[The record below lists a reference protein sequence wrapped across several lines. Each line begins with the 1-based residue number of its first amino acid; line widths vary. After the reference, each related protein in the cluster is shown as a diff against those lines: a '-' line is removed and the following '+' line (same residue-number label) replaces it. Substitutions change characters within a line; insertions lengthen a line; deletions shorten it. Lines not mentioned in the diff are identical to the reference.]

1 MELLQNINASLRM
14 LCSFVFSANKKIMVA
29 IMRSTKTNAMEAI
42 MKKFMGIATAAVF
55 GLGIFTTSAK
65 AETIVTT
72 DVLNVRENPTTE
84 SQVVGKLLDG
94 YKVNVLHTENGWS
107 KVKLNSGKEA
117 FISADYTKDTYYV
130 TANVLNVRAGAN
142 TDSEILGK
150 LKKDDVIETTNQ
162 VQNDWI
168 QFEYNGQTAYVHVPY
183 LTGKAPVKV
192 QPVVKA
198 EKVTNVQDTA
208 KVREAVKAQ
217 EAAEAQAKTKAQEAA
232 KAREA
237 VKAQEAAEAQATAKA
252 GEVAKAQ
259 ETAKAQEA
267 AEAQAAAK
275 AQEVAKAREAAKA
288 QEVAKAR
295 EAAKA
300 QEAAE
305 AQAAAKAQE
314 AAKAREAAE
323 AQAAKAQEAA
333 EAREAAKAQEAAEA
347 REAAKAQEAAKA
359 REAAKAQKPATQQPV
374 AKETETSAP
383 SSSRELRVE
392 ATAYT
397 ADPLENGYKAGD
409 QVKSAMGHNLTA
421 NPNMKLIAVDPS
433 VIPLGSKVW
442 VEGYGVAIAGD
453 TGGAIKGNKID
464 VLMPDKGT
472 SSNWGRKTVTVKVL
486 N

>member
-1 MELLQNINASLRM
+1 MELLQNINAPLRK
-14 LCSFVFSANKKIMVA
+14 LCNFMFFANKKIMVA

-84 SQVVGKLLDG
+84 SKVVGKLLDG

-107 KVKLNSGKEA
+107 KVQLNSGKEA

-150 LKKDDVIETTNQ
+150 LKKDDVIETTHQ

-168 QFEYNGQTAYVHVPY
+168 QFEYNGKTAYVHVPY

-192 QPVVKA
+192 QPVAKV
-198 EKVTNVQDTA
+198 EKTTTVQDTA
-208 KVREAVKAQ
+208 KAQEVAKTQAKAQ
-217 EAAEAQAKTKAQEAA
+217 EATKAREAAEAQAEVKAQEAA

-237 VKAQEAAEAQATAKA
+237 AKAQAEAKAQADAEAQAETKAQEA
-252 GEVAKAQ
+252 
-259 ETAKAQEA
+259 
-267 AEAQAAAK
+267 
-275 AQEVAKAREAAKA
+275 
-288 QEVAKAR
+288 AKAR

-314 AAKAREAAE
+314 AAKAQAE
-323 AQAAKAQEAA
+323 AKAQADA
-333 EAREAAKAQEAAEA
+333 EAREAAKAQEAAVEA
-347 REAAKAQEAAKA
+347 RKAAKAQEAAD
-359 REAAKAQKPATQQPV
+359 REAANKVQKPATQQPV
-374 AKETETSAP
+374 AKETEKNTQ
-383 SSSRELRVE
+383 SSSREFQVV

-409 QVKSAMGHNLTA
+409 QVKSALGHNLTA

-472 SSNWGRKTVTVKVL
+472 SSSWGRKTVTVKVL

>member
-1 MELLQNINASLRM
+1 MELLQNINAPLRK
-14 LCSFVFSANKKIMVA
+14 LCNFMFFANKKIMVA

-84 SQVVGKLLDG
+84 SKVVGKLLDG

-107 KVKLNSGKEA
+107 KVQLNSGKEA

-150 LKKDDVIETTNQ
+150 LKKDDVIETTHQ

-168 QFEYNGQTAYVHVPY
+168 QFEYNGKTAYVHVPY

-192 QPVVKA
+192 QPVVKV
-198 EKVTNVQDTA
+198 EKTTTVQDTA
-208 KVREAVKAQ
+208 KASETVKVQEVIKTKEAPKTSEANQATENARKVAEQEQENAKLAQ
-217 EAAEAQAKTKAQEAA
+217 QKAAEQKAEQEQENAKLAQQK
-232 KAREA
+232 
-237 VKAQEAAEAQATAKA
+237 AAEQKAEQEQENARKLAQQK
-252 GEVAKAQ
+252 
-259 ETAKAQEA
+259 A
-267 AEAQAAAK
+267 AEQKAKQEQENAKLAQQK
-275 AQEVAKAREAAKA
+275 VAE
-288 QEVAKAR
+288 
-295 EAAKA
+295 
-300 QEAAE
+300 
-305 AQAAAKAQE
+305 
-314 AAKAREAAE
+314 
-323 AQAAKAQEAA
+323 
-333 EAREAAKAQEAAEA
+333 
-347 REAAKAQEAAKA
+347 
-359 REAAKAQKPATQQPV
+359 QKEKQPV
-374 AKETETSAP
+374 AKETEKNTQ
-383 SSSRELRVE
+383 SSSREFQVV

-409 QVKSAMGHNLTA
+409 QVKSALGHNLTA

-472 SSNWGRKTVTVKVL
+472 SSSWGRKTVTVKVL

>member
-1 MELLQNINASLRM
+1 M
-14 LCSFVFSANKKIMVA
+14 FFANKKIMVA

-84 SQVVGKLLDG
+84 SKVVGKLLDG

-150 LKKDDVIETTNQ
+150 LKQDDVIETTHQ
-162 VQNDWI
+162 VENDWI
-168 QFEYNGQTAYVHVPY
+168 QFEYNGKTAYVHVPY
-183 LTGKAPVKV
+183 LTGKAPIKV

-198 EKVTNVQDTA
+198 EKTTKVQNTA
-208 KVREAVKAQ
+208 KVREAAQAEAETQAKAQAQ
-217 EAAEAQAKTKAQEAA
+217 EAT
-232 KAREA
+232 
-237 VKAQEAAEAQATAKA
+237 
-252 GEVAKAQ
+252 
-259 ETAKAQEA
+259 
-267 AEAQAAAK
+267 
-275 AQEVAKAREAAKA
+275 
-288 QEVAKAR
+288 
-295 EAAKA
+295 
-300 QEAAE
+300 
-305 AQAAAKAQE
+305 
-314 AAKAREAAE
+314 KAREAAE
-323 AQAAKAQEAA
+323 AQA
-333 EAREAAKAQEAAEA
+333 
-347 REAAKAQEAAKA
+347 AAKAQEAAKA

-383 SSSRELRVE
+383 SSSRELRVV

-409 QVKSAMGHNLTA
+409 QVKSALGHNLTA

>member
-1 MELLQNINASLRM
+1 MELLQNINAPLRK
-14 LCSFVFSANKKIMVA
+14 LCNFMFFANKKIMVA

-84 SQVVGKLLDG
+84 SKVVGKLLDG

-107 KVKLNSGKEA
+107 KVQLNSGKEA

-150 LKKDDVIETTNQ
+150 LKKDDIIETTHQ

-168 QFEYNGQTAYVHVPY
+168 QFEYNGKTAYVHVPY

-192 QPVVKA
+192 QPVAKV
-198 EKVTNVQDTA
+198 EKTTTVQDTA
-208 KVREAVKAQ
+208 KVREAAKAQEVAETQAKAKAQEATKAREAAEAQAEVKAQ
-217 EAAEAQAKTKAQEAA
+217 EAAKAQADAEAQAEVKAQEAA

-237 VKAQEAAEAQATAKA
+237 
-252 GEVAKAQ
+252 AKAQ
-259 ETAKAQEA
+259 AD
-267 AEAQAAAK
+267 
-275 AQEVAKAREAAKA
+275 
-288 QEVAKAR
+288 
-295 EAAKA
+295 
-300 QEAAE
+300 AE

-314 AAKAREAAE
+314 AAKAREAA
-323 AQAAKAQEAA
+323 KAQE
-333 EAREAAKAQEAAEA
+333 AKAQEAAEA

-383 SSSRELRVE
+383 SSSRELRVV

-409 QVKSAMGHNLTA
+409 QVKSALGHNLTA

-472 SSNWGRKTVTVKVL
+472 SSSWGRKTVTVKVL

>member
-1 MELLQNINASLRM
+1 MELLQNINDPLRK
-14 LCSFVFSANKKIMVA
+14 LCNFMFFANKKIMVA

-84 SQVVGKLLDG
+84 SKVVGKLLDG

-150 LKKDDVIETTNQ
+150 LKQDDVIETTHQ
-162 VQNDWI
+162 VENGWI
-168 QFEYNGQTAYVHVPY
+168 QFEYNGKTAYVHVPY

-198 EKVTNVQDTA
+198 EKTTTVQDTA
-208 KVREAVKAQ
+208 KAVA
-217 EAAEAQAKTKAQEAA
+217 TT
-232 KAREA
+232 KARE
-237 VKAQEAAEAQATAKA
+237 VAETQAKA
-252 GEVAKAQ
+252 KA
-259 ETAKAQEA
+259 EEATKAREA

-275 AQEVAKAREAAKA
+275 AREAAKAQETAKAQAEAKAQAAAEAQAEATAQEAAKAREAAKA
-288 QEVAKAR
+288 QA
-295 EAAKA
+295 
-300 QEAAE
+300 AAE

-314 AAKAREAAE
+314 AAKAREAA
-323 AQAAKAQEAA
+323 KAQEAA
-333 EAREAAKAQEAAEA
+333 EAQEAAKAREAAE
-347 REAAKAQEAAKA
+347 AQEAAKA

-383 SSSRELRVE
+383 SSSRELRVV

-409 QVKSAMGHNLTA
+409 QVKSALGHNLTA

>member
-1 MELLQNINASLRM
+1 MELLQNINAPLRK
-14 LCSFVFSANKKIMVA
+14 LCNSMFFANKKIMVA

-84 SQVVGKLLDG
+84 SKVVGKLLDG

-150 LKKDDVIETTNQ
+150 LKQDDVIETTHQ
-162 VQNDWI
+162 VENGWI
-168 QFEYNGQTAYVHVPY
+168 QFEYNGKTAYVHVPY

-198 EKVTNVQDTA
+198 EKTTTVQDTA
-208 KVREAVKAQ
+208 KAVA
-217 EAAEAQAKTKAQEAA
+217 TT
-232 KAREA
+232 KARE
-237 VKAQEAAEAQATAKA
+237 VAETQAKA
-252 GEVAKAQ
+252 KAEEATKAREV
-259 ETAKAQEA
+259 
-267 AEAQAAAK
+267 AEAQAA
-275 AQEVAKAREAAKA
+275 AKAREAAKA
-288 QEVAKAR
+288 QAE
-295 EAAKA
+295 AKA

-305 AQAAAKAQE
+305 
-314 AAKAREAAE
+314 
-323 AQAAKAQEAA
+323 
-333 EAREAAKAQEAAEA
+333 
-347 REAAKAQEAAKA
+347 A

-383 SSSRELRVE
+383 SSSRELRVV

-409 QVKSAMGHNLTA
+409 QVKSALGHNLTA

>member
-1 MELLQNINASLRM
+1 MELLQNINAPLRK
-14 LCSFVFSANKKIMVA
+14 LCNFMFFANKKIMVA

-84 SQVVGKLLDG
+84 SKVVGKLLDG

-107 KVKLNSGKEA
+107 KVQLNSGKEA

-150 LKKDDVIETTNQ
+150 LKKDDVIETTHQ

-168 QFEYNGQTAYVHVPY
+168 QFEYNGKTAYVHVPY

-192 QPVVKA
+192 QPVVKV
-198 EKVTNVQDTA
+198 EKTTNVQDTA

-217 EAAEAQAKTKAQEAA
+217 EVAETQAK
-232 KAREA
+232 
-237 VKAQEAAEAQATAKA
+237 
-252 GEVAKAQ
+252 
-259 ETAKAQEA
+259 AKAQEA
-267 AEAQAAAK
+267 T
-275 AQEVAKAREAAKA
+275 
-288 QEVAKAR
+288 
-295 EAAKA
+295 
-300 QEAAE
+300 
-305 AQAAAKAQE
+305 
-314 AAKAREAAE
+314 KAREAAE
-323 AQAAKAQEAA
+323 AQAEV
-333 EAREAAKAQEAAEA
+333 
-347 REAAKAQEAAKA
+347 KAQEAAKA
-359 REAAKAQKPATQQPV
+359 REAAKAQEAADREAANKVQKPATQQPV
-374 AKETETSAP
+374 AKETEKNTQ
-383 SSSRELRVE
+383 SSSREFQVV

-409 QVKSAMGHNLTA
+409 QVKSALGHNLTA

-472 SSNWGRKTVTVKVL
+472 SSSWGRKTVTVKVL

>member
-1 MELLQNINASLRM
+1 MELLQNINAPLRK
-14 LCSFVFSANKKIMVA
+14 LCNFMFFANKKIMVA

-84 SQVVGKLLDG
+84 SKVVGKLLDG

-107 KVKLNSGKEA
+107 KVQLNSGKEA
-117 FISADYTKDTYYV
+117 FINADYTKDTYYV
-130 TANVLNVRAGAN
+130 TANVLNVRASAN

-150 LKKDDVIETTNQ
+150 LKKDDVIETAHQ

-168 QFEYNGQTAYVHVPY
+168 QFEYNGKTAYVHVPY

-192 QPVVKA
+192 QPVAKV
-198 EKVTNVQDTA
+198 EKTTTVQDTA
-208 KVREAVKAQ
+208 KVREA
-217 EAAEAQAKTKAQEAA
+217 
-232 KAREA
+232 
-237 VKAQEAAEAQATAKA
+237 
-252 GEVAKAQ
+252 
-259 ETAKAQEA
+259 
-267 AEAQAAAK
+267 AK
-275 AQEVAKAREAAKA
+275 AQEVAETQAK
-288 QEVAKAR
+288 
-295 EAAKA
+295 AKA
-300 QEAAE
+300 QEAT
-305 AQAAAKAQE
+305 
-314 AAKAREAAE
+314 KAREAAE
-323 AQAAKAQEAA
+323 AQAEV
-333 EAREAAKAQEAAEA
+333 
-347 REAAKAQEAAKA
+347 KAQEAAKA

-383 SSSRELRVE
+383 SSSRELRVV

-409 QVKSAMGHNLTA
+409 QVKSALGHNLTA

-472 SSNWGRKTVTVKVL
+472 SSSWGRKTVTVKVL

>member
-150 LKKDDVIETTNQ
+150 LKQDDVIETTHE

-168 QFEYNGQTAYVHVPY
+168 QFEYNGKTAYVHVPY

-192 QPVVKA
+192 QPAVKV
-198 EKVTNVQDTA
+198 EKAIKVQDTA
-208 KVREAVKAQ
+208 KVREAVKAGELAETQ
-217 EAAEAQAKTKAQEAA
+217 AKAKAHEATKAREAAEAQAEVKAQEAA

-237 VKAQEAAEAQATAKA
+237 AKAQAEVKAQADAEAQA
-252 GEVAKAQ
+252 E
-259 ETAKAQEA
+259 AKAQEA
-267 AEAQAAAK
+267 
-275 AQEVAKAREAAKA
+275 
-288 QEVAKAR
+288 AKAR

-314 AAKAREAAE
+314 AAKAHE
-323 AQAAKAQEAA
+323 AAKAQADA
-333 EAREAAKAQEAAEA
+333 EAREAAKAQEAAAEA
-347 REAAKAQEAAKA
+347 RKAAKAQEAAD
-359 REAAKAQKPATQQPV
+359 REAANKAQKPATQQPV
-374 AKETETSAP
+374 AKETEKNTQ
-383 SSSRELRVE
+383 SSSREFQVV

-472 SSNWGRKTVTVKVL
+472 SSNWGRQTVTVKIL

>member
-1 MELLQNINASLRM
+1 MELLQNINAPLRK
-14 LCSFVFSANKKIMVA
+14 LCNYMFFANKKIMVA

-84 SQVVGKLLDG
+84 SKVVGKLLDG

-107 KVKLNSGKEA
+107 KVQLNSGKEA

-150 LKKDDVIETTNQ
+150 LKKDDVIETTHQ

-168 QFEYNGQTAYVHVPY
+168 QFEYNGKTAYVHVPY

-192 QPVVKA
+192 QPVVKV
-198 EKVTNVQDTA
+198 EKTTNVQDTA

-217 EAAEAQAKTKAQEAA
+217 EVAETQAKAKAQEATKAREAAEAQAEVKAQEAAKAREAAKAQAEAKAQADAEAQAETKAQEAA

-237 VKAQEAAEAQATAKA
+237 
-252 GEVAKAQ
+252 AKAQ
-259 ETAKAQEA
+259 A
-267 AEAQAAAK
+267 
-275 AQEVAKAREAAKA
+275 
-288 QEVAKAR
+288 
-295 EAAKA
+295 
-300 QEAAE
+300 AAE

-314 AAKAREAAE
+314 AAKAQAE
-323 AQAAKAQEAA
+323 AKAQADA
-333 EAREAAKAQEAAEA
+333 EAREAAKAQEAAAEA
-347 REAAKAQEAAKA
+347 RKAAKAQEAAD
-359 REAAKAQKPATQQPV
+359 REAANKVQKPATQQPV
-374 AKETETSAP
+374 AKETEKNTQ
-383 SSSRELRVE
+383 SSSHEFQVV

-409 QVKSAMGHNLTA
+409 QVKSALGHNLTA

-472 SSNWGRKTVTVKVL
+472 SSSWGRKTVTVKVL

>member
-1 MELLQNINASLRM
+1 MELLQNINAPLRK
-14 LCSFVFSANKKIMVA
+14 LCNFMFFANKKIMVA

-84 SQVVGKLLDG
+84 SKVVGKLLDG

-107 KVKLNSGKEA
+107 KVQLNSGKEA

-150 LKKDDVIETTNQ
+150 LKKDDVIETTHQ

-168 QFEYNGQTAYVHVPY
+168 QFEYNGKTAYVHVPY

-192 QPVVKA
+192 QPVVKV
-198 EKVTNVQDTA
+198 EKTTTVQDTA
-208 KVREAVKAQ
+208 KASETVKVQEVIKTKEAPKTSEANQATENARKVAEQKAEQ
-217 EAAEAQAKTKAQEAA
+217 EQENARKLAQQKAAEQKAKQEQENAKLAQQK
-232 KAREA
+232 
-237 VKAQEAAEAQATAKA
+237 VAE
-252 GEVAKAQ
+252 
-259 ETAKAQEA
+259 
-267 AEAQAAAK
+267 
-275 AQEVAKAREAAKA
+275 
-288 QEVAKAR
+288 
-295 EAAKA
+295 
-300 QEAAE
+300 
-305 AQAAAKAQE
+305 
-314 AAKAREAAE
+314 
-323 AQAAKAQEAA
+323 
-333 EAREAAKAQEAAEA
+333 
-347 REAAKAQEAAKA
+347 
-359 REAAKAQKPATQQPV
+359 QKEKQPV
-374 AKETETSAP
+374 AKETEKNTQ
-383 SSSRELRVE
+383 SSSREFQVV

-409 QVKSAMGHNLTA
+409 QVKSALGHNLTA

-472 SSNWGRKTVTVKVL
+472 SSSWGRKTVTVKVL

>member
-1 MELLQNINASLRM
+1 MELLQNINAPLRK
-14 LCSFVFSANKKIMVA
+14 LCNFMFFANKKIMVA

-84 SQVVGKLLDG
+84 SKVVGKLLDG

-107 KVKLNSGKEA
+107 KVQLNSGKEA

-150 LKKDDVIETTNQ
+150 LKKDDVIETTHQ

-168 QFEYNGQTAYVHVPY
+168 QFEYNGKTAYVHVPY

-192 QPVVKA
+192 QPVVKV
-198 EKVTNVQDTA
+198 EKTTTVQDTA
-208 KVREAVKAQ
+208 KASETVKVQEVIKTKEAPKTSEANQATENARKVAEQKAEQ
-217 EAAEAQAKTKAQEAA
+217 EQENAKLAQQKAAEQKAEQEQENAKLAQQK
-232 KAREA
+232 
-237 VKAQEAAEAQATAKA
+237 AAEQKAEQEQENARKLAQQK
-252 GEVAKAQ
+252 
-259 ETAKAQEA
+259 A
-267 AEAQAAAK
+267 AEQKAEQEQENARKLAQQK
-275 AQEVAKAREAAKA
+275 
-288 QEVAKAR
+288 
-295 EAAKA
+295 
-300 QEAAE
+300 AAE
-305 AQAAAKAQE
+305 QKAKQEQENAKLAQQKV
-314 AAKAREAAE
+314 AE
-323 AQAAKAQEAA
+323 
-333 EAREAAKAQEAAEA
+333 
-347 REAAKAQEAAKA
+347 
-359 REAAKAQKPATQQPV
+359 QKEKQPV
-374 AKETETSAP
+374 AKETEKNTQ
-383 SSSRELRVE
+383 SSSREFQVV

-409 QVKSAMGHNLTA
+409 QVKSALGHNLTA

-472 SSNWGRKTVTVKVL
+472 SSSWGRKTVTVKVL

>member
-1 MELLQNINASLRM
+1 MELLQNINDPLRN
-14 LCSFVFSANKKIMVA
+14 LCNFMFSANKKIMVA

-150 LKKDDVIETTNQ
+150 LKQDDVIETTHQ

-168 QFEYNGQTAYVHVPY
+168 QFEYNGKTAYVHVPY
-183 LTGKAPVKV
+183 LTGKAPIKV

-198 EKVTNVQDTA
+198 EKTTKVQDTA
-208 KVREAVKAQ
+208 KAVEATKAREVAETQAKAKAEEATKAR
-217 EAAEAQAKTKAQEAA
+217 EAAEAQAEA
-232 KAREA
+232 KAEEA
-237 VKAQEAAEAQATAKA
+237 
-252 GEVAKAQ
+252 
-259 ETAKAQEA
+259 
-267 AEAQAAAK
+267 
-275 AQEVAKAREAAKA
+275 AKAREAAKA
-288 QEVAKAR
+288 GAEAKAQAAAEAQAEAKAEEAAKAR

-305 AQAAAKAQE
+305 AQAEAKAEE
-314 AAKAREAAE
+314 AAKARE
-323 AQAAKAQEAA
+323 AAKAQEAA

-383 SSSRELRVE
+383 SSSRELRVV

-409 QVKSAMGHNLTA
+409 QVKSALGHNLTA

>member
-1 MELLQNINASLRM
+1 MELLQNINDPLRK
-14 LCSFVFSANKKIMVA
+14 LCNFMFFANKKIMVA

-65 AETIVTT
+65 AETFVTT

-84 SQVVGKLLDG
+84 SKVVGKLLDG

-150 LKKDDVIETTNQ
+150 LKQDDVIETTHQ
-162 VQNDWI
+162 VENGWI
-168 QFEYNGQTAYVHVPY
+168 QFEYNGKTAYVHVPY

-198 EKVTNVQDTA
+198 EKTTTVQDTA
-208 KVREAVKAQ
+208 KAVATTKAREVAETQAKAKAEEATKAREAAEAQAAAKAREAAKAQETAKAQAEAKAQ
-217 EAAEAQAKTKAQEAA
+217 EAAEAQAEAKAQEAA

-237 VKAQEAAEAQATAKA
+237 AQA
-252 GEVAKAQ
+252 
-259 ETAKAQEA
+259 
-267 AEAQAAAK
+267 QA
-275 AQEVAKAREAAKA
+275 V
-288 QEVAKAR
+288 
-295 EAAKA
+295 
-300 QEAAE
+300 AE

-314 AAKAREAAE
+314 AAKAREAA
-323 AQAAKAQEAA
+323 KAQEAA
-333 EAREAAKAQEAAEA
+333 EAREAAQAVAEA
-347 REAAKAQEAAKA
+347 QAEAKAQEAAKA

-383 SSSRELRVE
+383 SSSRELRVV

-409 QVKSAMGHNLTA
+409 QVKSALGHNLTA

>member
-1 MELLQNINASLRM
+1 MELLQNINDPLRN
-14 LCSFVFSANKKIMVA
+14 LCNFMFSANKKIMVA

-84 SQVVGKLLDG
+84 SKVVGKLLDG

-150 LKKDDVIETTNQ
+150 LKQDDVIETTHQ

-168 QFEYNGQTAYVHVPY
+168 QFEYNGKTAYVHVPY

-198 EKVTNVQDTA
+198 EKTTKVQDTA
-208 KVREAVKAQ
+208 KAVEATKAREVAETQAKAKAEEATKAR
-217 EAAEAQAKTKAQEAA
+217 EAAEAQAE
-232 KAREA
+232 
-237 VKAQEAAEAQATAKA
+237 
-252 GEVAKAQ
+252 
-259 ETAKAQEA
+259 
-267 AEAQAAAK
+267 
-275 AQEVAKAREAAKA
+275 
-288 QEVAKAR
+288 
-295 EAAKA
+295 
-300 QEAAE
+300 
-305 AQAAAKAQE
+305 AKAQE
-314 AAKAREAAE
+314 AAKAREAAKAGAEAKAQAAAE
-323 AQAAKAQEAA
+323 AQAEAKVQEAA
-333 EAREAAKAQEAAEA
+333 KA

-383 SSSRELRVE
+383 SSSRELRVV

-409 QVKSAMGHNLTA
+409 QVKSALGHNLTA

>member
-1 MELLQNINASLRM
+1 MELLQNINAPLRK
-14 LCSFVFSANKKIMVA
+14 LCNFMFFANKKIMVA

-84 SQVVGKLLDG
+84 SKVVGKLLDG

-107 KVKLNSGKEA
+107 KVQLNSGKEA

-150 LKKDDVIETTNQ
+150 LKKDDVIETTHQ

-168 QFEYNGQTAYVHVPY
+168 QFEYNGKTAYVHVPY

-192 QPVVKA
+192 QPVVKV
-198 EKVTNVQDTA
+198 EKTTTVQDTA
-208 KVREAVKAQ
+208 KASETVKVQ
-217 EAAEAQAKTKAQEAA
+217 EVIKTKEAP
-232 KAREA
+232 KTSEA
-237 VKAQEAAEAQATAKA
+237 NQATENARKVAEQKAKQEQENA
-252 GEVAKAQ
+252 KLAQQKVA
-259 ETAKAQEA
+259 E
-267 AEAQAAAK
+267 
-275 AQEVAKAREAAKA
+275 
-288 QEVAKAR
+288 
-295 EAAKA
+295 
-300 QEAAE
+300 
-305 AQAAAKAQE
+305 
-314 AAKAREAAE
+314 
-323 AQAAKAQEAA
+323 
-333 EAREAAKAQEAAEA
+333 
-347 REAAKAQEAAKA
+347 
-359 REAAKAQKPATQQPV
+359 QKEKQPV
-374 AKETETSAP
+374 AKETEKNTQ
-383 SSSRELRVE
+383 SSSREFQVV

-409 QVKSAMGHNLTA
+409 QVKSALGHNLTA

-472 SSNWGRKTVTVKVL
+472 SSSWGRKTVTVKVL

>member
-1 MELLQNINASLRM
+1 
-14 LCSFVFSANKKIMVA
+14 
-29 IMRSTKTNAMEAI
+29 

-84 SQVVGKLLDG
+84 SKVVGKLLDG

-117 FISADYTKDTYYV
+117 FISADYTKDSYYV

-142 TDSEILGK
+142 TDSAILGK
-150 LKKDDVIETTNQ
+150 LKKDDVIETTHQ

-198 EKVTNVQDTA
+198 EKVTKVQDTT
-208 KVREAVKAQ
+208 KVREAVKA
-217 EAAEAQAKTKAQEAA
+217 
-232 KAREA
+232 
-237 VKAQEAAEAQATAKA
+237 
-252 GEVAKAQ
+252 GEVA
-259 ETAKAQEA
+259 ETQAKAKAQEA
-267 AEAQAAAK
+267 T
-275 AQEVAKAREAAKA
+275 
-288 QEVAKAR
+288 
-295 EAAKA
+295 
-300 QEAAE
+300 
-305 AQAAAKAQE
+305 
-314 AAKAREAAE
+314 KAREAAE
-323 AQAAKAQEAA
+323 AQAEAKAQEASKAREAAKAQEAA
-333 EAREAAKAQEAAEA
+333 EAREAAKAQAEAKAQEATKAREVAKAQEAAEA
-347 REAAKAQEAAKA
+347 QAEAKAQEAAKA

-383 SSSRELRVE
+383 SSSRELRVQ

-472 SSNWGRKTVTVKVL
+472 SSNWGRKTVTVKIL

>member
-1 MELLQNINASLRM
+1 MELLQNINAPLRK
-14 LCSFVFSANKKIMVA
+14 LCNFMFFANKKIMVA

-84 SQVVGKLLDG
+84 SKVVGKLLDG

-107 KVKLNSGKEA
+107 KVQLNSGKEA

-150 LKKDDVIETTNQ
+150 LKKDDVIETTHQ

-168 QFEYNGQTAYVHVPY
+168 QFEYNGKTAYVHVPY

-192 QPVVKA
+192 QPVVKV
-198 EKVTNVQDTA
+198 EKTTTVQDTA
-208 KVREAVKAQ
+208 KASETVKVQEVIKTKEAPKTSEANQATENARKVAEQKAEQ
-217 EAAEAQAKTKAQEAA
+217 EQENAKLAQQKAAEQKAEQEQENAKLAQQK
-232 KAREA
+232 
-237 VKAQEAAEAQATAKA
+237 AAEQKAEQEQENAKLAQQK
-252 GEVAKAQ
+252 
-259 ETAKAQEA
+259 A
-267 AEAQAAAK
+267 AEQKAEQEQENARKLAQQK
-275 AQEVAKAREAAKA
+275 
-288 QEVAKAR
+288 
-295 EAAKA
+295 
-300 QEAAE
+300 AAE
-305 AQAAAKAQE
+305 QKAKQEQENAKLAQQKV
-314 AAKAREAAE
+314 AE
-323 AQAAKAQEAA
+323 
-333 EAREAAKAQEAAEA
+333 
-347 REAAKAQEAAKA
+347 
-359 REAAKAQKPATQQPV
+359 QKEKQPV
-374 AKETETSAP
+374 AKETEKNTQ
-383 SSSRELRVE
+383 SSSREFQVV

-409 QVKSAMGHNLTA
+409 QVKSALGHNLTA

-472 SSNWGRKTVTVKVL
+472 SSSWGRKTVTVKVL

>member
-1 MELLQNINASLRM
+1 M
-14 LCSFVFSANKKIMVA
+14 FFANKKIMVA

-84 SQVVGKLLDG
+84 SKVVGKLLDG

-107 KVKLNSGKEA
+107 KVQLNSGKEA

-130 TANVLNVRAGAN
+130 TANVLNVRASAN

-150 LKKDDVIETTNQ
+150 LKKDDVIETTHQ

-168 QFEYNGQTAYVHVPY
+168 QFEYNGKTAYVHVPY
-183 LTGKAPVKV
+183 LTGKAPVKI

-198 EKVTNVQDTA
+198 EKTTTVQDTA
-208 KVREAVKAQ
+208 KASETVKVQ
-217 EAAEAQAKTKAQEAA
+217 EVIKTKEAP
-232 KAREA
+232 KTSEA
-237 VKAQEAAEAQATAKA
+237 NQATENARKVAEQEQENAKLA
-252 GEVAKAQ
+252 QQKVA
-259 ETAKAQEA
+259 E
-267 AEAQAAAK
+267 
-275 AQEVAKAREAAKA
+275 
-288 QEVAKAR
+288 
-295 EAAKA
+295 
-300 QEAAE
+300 
-305 AQAAAKAQE
+305 
-314 AAKAREAAE
+314 
-323 AQAAKAQEAA
+323 
-333 EAREAAKAQEAAEA
+333 
-347 REAAKAQEAAKA
+347 
-359 REAAKAQKPATQQPV
+359 QKEKQPV
-374 AKETETSAP
+374 AKETEKNTQ
-383 SSSRELRVE
+383 SSSREFQVV

-409 QVKSAMGHNLTA
+409 QVKSALGHNLTA

-472 SSNWGRKTVTVKVL
+472 SSSWGRKTVTVKVL

>member
-1 MELLQNINASLRM
+1 MELLQNINDPLRM

-150 LKKDDVIETTNQ
+150 LKQDDVIETTHQ

-168 QFEYNGQTAYVHVPY
+168 QFEYNGKTAYVHVPY

-192 QPVVKA
+192 QPAVKV
-198 EKVTNVQDTA
+198 EKTIKVQDTA
-208 KVREAVKAQ
+208 K
-217 EAAEAQAKTKAQEAA
+217 AAEAT
-232 KAREA
+232 KARE
-237 VKAQEAAEAQATAKA
+237 VAETQAKA
-252 GEVAKAQ
+252 KVVEATKAR
-259 ETAKAQEA
+259 EA

-275 AQEVAKAREAAKA
+275 AQEAAKAREAAKA
-288 QEVAKAR
+288 QAEAKAQAAAEAQAEAKAEEAAKAR

-314 AAKAREAAE
+314 AAKAREAA
-323 AQAAKAQEAA
+323 KAQEAA
-333 EAREAAKAQEAAEA
+333 EAQAEAKAE
-347 REAAKAQEAAKA
+347 EAAKA

-383 SSSRELRVE
+383 SSSRELRVV

-409 QVKSAMGHNLTA
+409 QVKSALGHNLTA

>member
-1 MELLQNINASLRM
+1 MELLQNINAPLRK
-14 LCSFVFSANKKIMVA
+14 LCNFMFFANKKIMVA

-84 SQVVGKLLDG
+84 SKVVGKLLDG

-107 KVKLNSGKEA
+107 KVQLNSGKEA

-150 LKKDDVIETTNQ
+150 LKKDDIIETTHQ

-168 QFEYNGQTAYVHVPY
+168 QFEYNGKTAYVHVPY

-192 QPVVKA
+192 QPVAKV
-198 EKVTNVQDTA
+198 EKTTTVQDTA
-208 KVREAVKAQ
+208 KVREAAKAQEVAETQAKAKAQEATKAREAAEAQAEVKAQ
-217 EAAEAQAKTKAQEAA
+217 EAAKAQADAEAQAEVKAQEAA

-237 VKAQEAAEAQATAKA
+237 
-252 GEVAKAQ
+252 AKAQ
-259 ETAKAQEA
+259 AD
-267 AEAQAAAK
+267 
-275 AQEVAKAREAAKA
+275 
-288 QEVAKAR
+288 
-295 EAAKA
+295 
-300 QEAAE
+300 AE

-314 AAKAREAAE
+314 AAKAREAA
-323 AQAAKAQEAA
+323 KAQE
-333 EAREAAKAQEAAEA
+333 AKAQEAAEA
-347 REAAKAQEAAKA
+347 REAAKAQEAAKS

-383 SSSRELRVE
+383 SSSRELRVV

-409 QVKSAMGHNLTA
+409 QVKSALGHNLTA

-472 SSNWGRKTVTVKVL
+472 SSSWGRKTVTVKVL

>member
-1 MELLQNINASLRM
+1 MELLQNINDPLRM

-142 TDSEILGK
+142 TDSEIIGK
-150 LKKDDVIETTNQ
+150 LKQDDVIETTHQ

-168 QFEYNGQTAYVHVPY
+168 QFEYNGKTAYVHVPY

-192 QPVVKA
+192 QPAVKV
-198 EKVTNVQDTA
+198 EKTTKVQDTA
-208 KVREAVKAQ
+208 KAVEATKAREVAETQAKAKAQ
-217 EAAEAQAKTKAQEAA
+217 EATKAREAAEAKAQEATKAREAAKAQAEAKAQAAAEAQAE
-232 KAREA
+232 
-237 VKAQEAAEAQATAKA
+237 AKA
-252 GEVAKAQ
+252 GEA
-259 ETAKAQEA
+259 
-267 AEAQAAAK
+267 
-275 AQEVAKAREAAKA
+275 AKAREAAKA
-288 QEVAKAR
+288 
-295 EAAKA
+295 EA
-300 QEAAE
+300 AAE

-314 AAKAREAAE
+314 AAKARE
-323 AQAAKAQEAA
+323 AAKAQEAA

-359 REAAKAQKPATQQPV
+359 RETAKAQKPATQQPV

-383 SSSRELRVE
+383 SSSRELRVV

-409 QVKSAMGHNLTA
+409 QVKSALGHNLTA

>member
-1 MELLQNINASLRM
+1 MELLQNINAPLRK
-14 LCSFVFSANKKIMVA
+14 LCNFMFFANKKIMVA

-84 SQVVGKLLDG
+84 SKVVGKLLDG

-150 LKKDDVIETTNQ
+150 LKQDDVIETTHQ
-162 VQNDWI
+162 VENDWI
-168 QFEYNGQTAYVHVPY
+168 QFEYNGKTAYVHVPY

-192 QPVVKA
+192 QPAVKV
-198 EKVTNVQDTA
+198 EKTTKVQDTA
-208 KVREAVKAQ
+208 KTVAATKAREVAETQAKAQ
-217 EAAEAQAKTKAQEAA
+217 EATKA
-232 KAREA
+232 R
-237 VKAQEAAEAQATAKA
+237 
-252 GEVAKAQ
+252 
-259 ETAKAQEA
+259 EA

-275 AQEVAKAREAAKA
+275 AEEAAKAREAAKA
-288 QEVAKAR
+288 QAEAKAQAAAEAQAEAKAQEAAKAR

-305 AQAAAKAQE
+305 AQE
-314 AAKAREAAE
+314 AAK
-323 AQAAKAQEAA
+323 
-333 EAREAAKAQEAAEA
+333 AREAAKAQEAAEA

-359 REAAKAQKPATQQPV
+359 REAAKAQRPATQQPV
-374 AKETETSAP
+374 VKETETSAP
-383 SSSRELRVE
+383 SSSRELRVV

>member
-1 MELLQNINASLRM
+1 
-14 LCSFVFSANKKIMVA
+14 
-29 IMRSTKTNAMEAI
+29 

-84 SQVVGKLLDG
+84 SKVVGKLLDG

-150 LKKDDVIETTNQ
+150 LKQDDVIETTHQ
-162 VQNDWI
+162 VENDWI
-168 QFEYNGQTAYVHVPY
+168 QFEYNGKTAYVHVPY

-192 QPVVKA
+192 QPAVKV
-198 EKVTNVQDTA
+198 EKTTKVQDTA
-208 KVREAVKAQ
+208 KTVAATKAREVAETQAKAQ
-217 EAAEAQAKTKAQEAA
+217 EATKA
-232 KAREA
+232 R
-237 VKAQEAAEAQATAKA
+237 
-252 GEVAKAQ
+252 
-259 ETAKAQEA
+259 EA

-275 AQEVAKAREAAKA
+275 AEEAAKAREAAKA
-288 QEVAKAR
+288 GAEAKAQAAAEAQAEAKAGEAAKAR

-314 AAKAREAAE
+314 AAKAREAA
-323 AQAAKAQEAA
+323 KAQEAA
-333 EAREAAKAQEAAEA
+333 E
-347 REAAKAQEAAKA
+347 AQEAAKA

-374 AKETETSAP
+374 VKETETSAP
-383 SSSRELRVE
+383 SSSRELRVV

>member
-1 MELLQNINASLRM
+1 MELLQNINDPLRK
-14 LCSFVFSANKKIMVA
+14 LCNFMFFANKKIMVA

-84 SQVVGKLLDG
+84 SKVVGKLLDG

-150 LKKDDVIETTNQ
+150 LKQDDVIETTHQ
-162 VQNDWI
+162 VENDWI
-168 QFEYNGQTAYVHVPY
+168 QFEYNGKTAYVHVPY
-183 LTGKAPVKV
+183 LTGKAPIKV

-198 EKVTNVQDTA
+198 EKTTKVQDTA
-208 KVREAVKAQ
+208 KVREAAKAQAEAETQAKAKAQ
-217 EAAEAQAKTKAQEAA
+217 EATKA
-232 KAREA
+232 R
-237 VKAQEAAEAQATAKA
+237 
-252 GEVAKAQ
+252 
-259 ETAKAQEA
+259 EA

-275 AQEVAKAREAAKA
+275 AQEA
-288 QEVAKAR
+288 AKAR

-314 AAKAREAAE
+314 AAKAREAA
-323 AQAAKAQEAA
+323 KAQEAA
-333 EAREAAKAQEAAEA
+333 EAREAAKAQEAAE
-347 REAAKAQEAAKA
+347 AQEAAKA

-383 SSSRELRVE
+383 SSSRELRVV

-409 QVKSAMGHNLTA
+409 QVKSALGHNLTA

>member
-1 MELLQNINASLRM
+1 MELLQNINAPLRK
-14 LCSFVFSANKKIMVA
+14 LCNYMFFANKKIMVA

-84 SQVVGKLLDG
+84 SKVVGKLLDG

-107 KVKLNSGKEA
+107 KVQLNSGKEA

-150 LKKDDVIETTNQ
+150 LKKDDVIETTHQ

-168 QFEYNGQTAYVHVPY
+168 QFEYNGKTAYVHVPY

-192 QPVVKA
+192 QPVVKV
-198 EKVTNVQDTA
+198 EKTTNVQDTA

-217 EAAEAQAKTKAQEAA
+217 EVAETQAKAKAQEATKAREAAEAQAEVKTQEAAKAREAAKAQAEAKAQADAEAQAETKAQEAA

-237 VKAQEAAEAQATAKA
+237 
-252 GEVAKAQ
+252 AKAQ
-259 ETAKAQEA
+259 A
-267 AEAQAAAK
+267 
-275 AQEVAKAREAAKA
+275 
-288 QEVAKAR
+288 
-295 EAAKA
+295 
-300 QEAAE
+300 AAE

-314 AAKAREAAE
+314 AAKAQAE
-323 AQAAKAQEAA
+323 AKAQADA
-333 EAREAAKAQEAAEA
+333 EAREAAKAQEAAAEA
-347 REAAKAQEAAKA
+347 RKAAKAQEAAD
-359 REAAKAQKPATQQPV
+359 REAANKVQKPATQQPV
-374 AKETETSAP
+374 AKETEKNTQ
-383 SSSRELRVE
+383 SSSREFQVV

-409 QVKSAMGHNLTA
+409 QVKSALGHNLTA

-472 SSNWGRKTVTVKVL
+472 SSSWGRKTVTVKVL

>member
-1 MELLQNINASLRM
+1 
-14 LCSFVFSANKKIMVA
+14 
-29 IMRSTKTNAMEAI
+29 MRSTKTNAMEAI

-84 SQVVGKLLDG
+84 SKVVGKLLDG

-107 KVKLNSGKEA
+107 KVQLNSGKEA
-117 FISADYTKDTYYV
+117 FISSDYTKDTYYV

-150 LKKDDVIETTNQ
+150 LKKDDVIETTHQ

-168 QFEYNGQTAYVHVPY
+168 QFEYNGKTAYVHVPY

-192 QPVVKA
+192 QPVVKV
-198 EKVTNVQDTA
+198 EKTTNVQDTA

-217 EAAEAQAKTKAQEAA
+217 EVAETQAKAKAQEATKAREAAEAQAEVKAQEAA

-237 VKAQEAAEAQATAKA
+237 AKAQAEAKAQADAEAQAETKAQEA
-252 GEVAKAQ
+252 
-259 ETAKAQEA
+259 
-267 AEAQAAAK
+267 
-275 AQEVAKAREAAKA
+275 
-288 QEVAKAR
+288 AKAR

-305 AQAAAKAQE
+305 AQAAAKAQ
-314 AAKAREAAE
+314 ADAE
-323 AQAAKAQEAA
+323 ARKAAKAQEAA
-333 EAREAAKAQEAAEA
+333 DREAANKV
-347 REAAKAQEAAKA
+347 
-359 REAAKAQKPATQQPV
+359 QKPATQQPV
-374 AKETETSAP
+374 AKETEKNTQ
-383 SSSRELRVE
+383 SSSREFQVV

-409 QVKSAMGHNLTA
+409 QVKSALGHNLTA

-472 SSNWGRKTVTVKVL
+472 SSSWGRKTVTVKVL

>member
-1 MELLQNINASLRM
+1 
-14 LCSFVFSANKKIMVA
+14 
-29 IMRSTKTNAMEAI
+29 

-84 SQVVGKLLDG
+84 SKVVGKLLDG

-107 KVKLNSGKEA
+107 KVQLNSGKEA

-150 LKKDDVIETTNQ
+150 LKKDDVIETTHQ

-168 QFEYNGQTAYVHVPY
+168 QFEYNGKTAYVHVPY

-192 QPVVKA
+192 QPVAKV
-198 EKVTNVQDTA
+198 EKTTTVQDTA
-208 KVREAVKAQ
+208 KAQEVAKTQAKAQ
-217 EAAEAQAKTKAQEAA
+217 EATKAREAAEAQAEVKAQEAA

-237 VKAQEAAEAQATAKA
+237 AKAQAEAKAQADAEAQAETKAQEA
-252 GEVAKAQ
+252 
-259 ETAKAQEA
+259 
-267 AEAQAAAK
+267 
-275 AQEVAKAREAAKA
+275 
-288 QEVAKAR
+288 AKAR

-314 AAKAREAAE
+314 AAKAQAE
-323 AQAAKAQEAA
+323 AKAQADA
-333 EAREAAKAQEAAEA
+333 EAREAAKAQEAAVEA
-347 REAAKAQEAAKA
+347 RKAAKAQEAAD
-359 REAAKAQKPATQQPV
+359 REAANKVQKPATQQPV
-374 AKETETSAP
+374 AKETEKNTQ
-383 SSSRELRVE
+383 SSSREFQVV

-409 QVKSAMGHNLTA
+409 QVKSALGHNLTA

-472 SSNWGRKTVTVKVL
+472 SSSWGRKTVTVKVL

>member
-1 MELLQNINASLRM
+1 MELLQNINAPLRK
-14 LCSFVFSANKKIMVA
+14 LCNSMFFANKKIMVA

-84 SQVVGKLLDG
+84 SKVVGKLLDG

-150 LKKDDVIETTNQ
+150 LKQDDVIETTHQ
-162 VQNDWI
+162 VENDWI
-168 QFEYNGQTAYVHVPY
+168 QFEYNGKTAYVHVPY

-192 QPVVKA
+192 QPAVKV
-198 EKVTNVQDTA
+198 EKTTKVQDTA
-208 KVREAVKAQ
+208 KTVAATKTREVAETQAKAQ
-217 EAAEAQAKTKAQEAA
+217 EATKA
-232 KAREA
+232 R
-237 VKAQEAAEAQATAKA
+237 
-252 GEVAKAQ
+252 
-259 ETAKAQEA
+259 EA

-275 AQEVAKAREAAKA
+275 AEEAAKAREAAKA
-288 QEVAKAR
+288 QAEAKAQAAAEAQAEAKAQEAAKAR

-314 AAKAREAAE
+314 AAKAREAA
-323 AQAAKAQEAA
+323 KT
-333 EAREAAKAQEAAEA
+333 QEAAEA

-374 AKETETSAP
+374 VKETETSAP
-383 SSSRELRVE
+383 SSSRELRVV

>member
-1 MELLQNINASLRM
+1 MELLQNINDPLRM

-84 SQVVGKLLDG
+84 SKVVGKLLDG

-150 LKKDDVIETTNQ
+150 LKQDDVIETTHQ

-168 QFEYNGQTAYVHVPY
+168 QFEYNGKTAYVHVPY

-192 QPVVKA
+192 QPAVKV
-198 EKVTNVQDTA
+198 EKTTKVQDTA
-208 KVREAVKAQ
+208 KAVEATKAREVAETQAKAKAQ
-217 EAAEAQAKTKAQEAA
+217 EATKAREAAEAQAEAKAQEAA

-237 VKAQEAAEAQATAKA
+237 AKAQAEAKSQAAAEAQA
-252 GEVAKAQ
+252 E
-259 ETAKAQEA
+259 AKAQEA
-267 AEAQAAAK
+267 
-275 AQEVAKAREAAKA
+275 
-288 QEVAKAR
+288 AKAR

-314 AAKAREAAE
+314 AAK
-323 AQAAKAQEAA
+323 
-333 EAREAAKAQEAAEA
+333 AREAAKAQEAAEA

-374 AKETETSAP
+374 AKETETSTP
-383 SSSRELRVE
+383 SSSRELRVV

>member
-1 MELLQNINASLRM
+1 M
-14 LCSFVFSANKKIMVA
+14 FFANKKIMVA

-42 MKKFMGIATAAVF
+42 MKKFIGIATAAVF

-84 SQVVGKLLDG
+84 SKVVGKLLDG

-150 LKKDDVIETTNQ
+150 LKQDDVIETTHQ
-162 VQNDWI
+162 VENDWI
-168 QFEYNGQTAYVHVPY
+168 QFEYNGKTAYVHVPY

-192 QPVVKA
+192 QPAVKV
-198 EKVTNVQDTA
+198 EKTTKVQDTPKTVA
-208 KVREAVKAQ
+208 ATKAREVAETQAKAQ
-217 EAAEAQAKTKAQEAA
+217 EATKA
-232 KAREA
+232 R
-237 VKAQEAAEAQATAKA
+237 
-252 GEVAKAQ
+252 
-259 ETAKAQEA
+259 EA

-275 AQEVAKAREAAKA
+275 AEEAAKAREAAKA
-288 QEVAKAR
+288 QAEAKAQAAAEAQAEAKAQEAAKAR

-314 AAKAREAAE
+314 AAKAREAA
-323 AQAAKAQEAA
+323 KAQEAA
-333 EAREAAKAQEAAEA
+333 E
-347 REAAKAQEAAKA
+347 AQEAAKA

-374 AKETETSAP
+374 VKETETSAP
-383 SSSRELRVE
+383 SSSRELRVV

>member
-142 TDSEILGK
+142 TDSAILGK
-150 LKKDDVIETTNQ
+150 LKKDDVIETTHQ

-168 QFEYNGQTAYVHVPY
+168 QFEYNGQTAYVHIPY

-208 KVREAVKAQ
+208 KVREAVKA
-217 EAAEAQAKTKAQEAA
+217 
-232 KAREA
+232 
-237 VKAQEAAEAQATAKA
+237 
-252 GEVAKAQ
+252 GEVA
-259 ETAKAQEA
+259 ETQAKAKAQEA
-267 AEAQAAAK
+267 T
-275 AQEVAKAREAAKA
+275 KAREAAETQAEAKA
-288 QEVAKAR
+288 QEAAKAR

-300 QEAAE
+300 QEATEAAKAQAEAKAQEAAKAREAAKAQAEAE
-305 AQAAAKAQE
+305 AQAEAKAQEAAKAREAAKAQE
-314 AAKAREAAE
+314 AAKAREAA
-323 AQAAKAQEAA
+323 KAEEAA
-333 EAREAAKAQEAAEA
+333 EAREAAKAGEAAEA
-347 REAAKAQEAAKA
+347 REAAKTQEAAKA

-383 SSSRELRVE
+383 SSSRELRVQ

-397 ADPLENGYKAGD
+397 ADPLENGYKAGE

-472 SSNWGRKTVTVKVL
+472 SSNWGRKTVTVKIL

>member
-1 MELLQNINASLRM
+1 MELLQNINAPLRK
-14 LCSFVFSANKKIMVA
+14 LCNFMFFANKKIMVA

-84 SQVVGKLLDG
+84 SKVVGKLLDG

-107 KVKLNSGKEA
+107 KVQLNSGKEA

-150 LKKDDVIETTNQ
+150 LKKDDVIETTHQ

-168 QFEYNGQTAYVHVPY
+168 QFEYNGKTAYVHVPY

-192 QPVVKA
+192 QPVVKV
-198 EKVTNVQDTA
+198 EKTTTVQDTA

-217 EAAEAQAKTKAQEAA
+217 EVAETQAKAKAVEATKAREAAEAQAEVKAQEAA

-237 VKAQEAAEAQATAKA
+237 AKAQADAEAQAEVKAQEA
-252 GEVAKAQ
+252 
-259 ETAKAQEA
+259 
-267 AEAQAAAK
+267 
-275 AQEVAKAREAAKA
+275 AKAREAAKA
-288 QEVAKAR
+288 QAD
-295 EAAKA
+295 
-300 QEAAE
+300 AE

-314 AAKAREAAE
+314 AAKARE
-323 AQAAKAQEAA
+323 AAKAQEAA

-359 REAAKAQKPATQQPV
+359 REAAKTQKPATQQPV

-383 SSSRELRVE
+383 SSSRELRVV

-409 QVKSAMGHNLTA
+409 QVKSALGHNLTA

-464 VLMPDKGT
+464 VLMPDKG
-472 SSNWGRKTVTVKVL
+472 SSSSWGRKTVTVKVL

>member
-142 TDSEILGK
+142 TDSAILGK
-150 LKKDDVIETTNQ
+150 LKKDDVIETTHQ

-168 QFEYNGQTAYVHVPY
+168 QFEYNGQTAYVHIPY

-208 KVREAVKAQ
+208 KVREAVKAGEVAETQ
-217 EAAEAQAKTKAQEAA
+217 AKAKAQEATKAREAAEAQAEVKDQEA
-232 KAREA
+232 
-237 VKAQEAAEAQATAKA
+237 
-252 GEVAKAQ
+252 
-259 ETAKAQEA
+259 
-267 AEAQAAAK
+267 
-275 AQEVAKAREAAKA
+275 AKAREAAKA
-288 QEVAKAR
+288 QAEVKAQADAEAQAEAKAQEAAKAR

-305 AQAAAKAQE
+305 AQAAAKARE
-314 AAKAREAAE
+314 AAKAQAE
-323 AQAAKAQEAA
+323 VKAQADA
-333 EAREAAKAQEAAEA
+333 EAREAAKAQEAAAEA
-347 REAAKAQEAAKA
+347 RKVAKAQEAAD
-359 REAAKAQKPATQQPV
+359 REAANKAQKPATQQPV
-374 AKETETSAP
+374 AKETEKNTQ
-383 SSSRELRVE
+383 SSSREFQVV

-409 QVKSAMGHNLTA
+409 QVKSALGHNLTA

-472 SSNWGRKTVTVKVL
+472 SSNWGRQTVTVKVL

>member
-1 MELLQNINASLRM
+1 MELLQNINDPLRK
-14 LCSFVFSANKKIMVA
+14 LCNFMFFANKKIMVA

-84 SQVVGKLLDG
+84 SKVVGKLLDG

-150 LKKDDVIETTNQ
+150 LKQDDVIETTHQ
-162 VQNDWI
+162 VENDWI
-168 QFEYNGQTAYVHVPY
+168 QFEYNGKTAYVHVPY
-183 LTGKAPVKV
+183 LTGKAPIKV

-198 EKVTNVQDTA
+198 EKTTKVQDTA
-208 KVREAVKAQ
+208 KVREAAQAEAETQAKAQAQ
-217 EAAEAQAKTKAQEAA
+217 EATKA
-232 KAREA
+232 R
-237 VKAQEAAEAQATAKA
+237 
-252 GEVAKAQ
+252 
-259 ETAKAQEA
+259 EA

-275 AQEVAKAREAAKA
+275 AQEAAKAREAAKA
-288 QEVAKAR
+288 QASAKAQAEAEAQAEAKAQEAAKAR

-323 AQAAKAQEAA
+323 A
-333 EAREAAKAQEAAEA
+333 REAAKAQEAAE
-347 REAAKAQEAAKA
+347 AQEAAKA

-383 SSSRELRVE
+383 SSSRELRVV

-409 QVKSAMGHNLTA
+409 QVKSALGHNLTA

>member
-1 MELLQNINASLRM
+1 MELLQNINAPLRK
-14 LCSFVFSANKKIMVA
+14 LCNFMFFANKKIMVA

-84 SQVVGKLLDG
+84 SKVVGKLLDG

-107 KVKLNSGKEA
+107 KVQLNSGKEA

-150 LKKDDVIETTNQ
+150 LKKDDVIETTHQ

-168 QFEYNGQTAYVHVPY
+168 QFEYNGKTAYVHVPY

-192 QPVVKA
+192 QPVVKV
-198 EKVTNVQDTA
+198 EKTTNVQDTA

-217 EAAEAQAKTKAQEAA
+217 EVAETQAKAKAQEAT
-232 KAREA
+232 KAR
-237 VKAQEAAEAQATAKA
+237 EAAEAQA
-252 GEVAKAQ
+252 EVK
-259 ETAKAQEA
+259 TQEA
-267 AEAQAAAK
+267 
-275 AQEVAKAREAAKA
+275 AKAREAAKA
-288 QEVAKAR
+288 QAEAKAQADAEAQAETKAQEAAKAR

-314 AAKAREAAE
+314 AAKAQAE
-323 AQAAKAQEAA
+323 AKAQADA
-333 EAREAAKAQEAAEA
+333 EAREAAKAQEAAAEA
-347 REAAKAQEAAKA
+347 RKAAKAQEAAD
-359 REAAKAQKPATQQPV
+359 REAANKVQKPATQQPV
-374 AKETETSAP
+374 AKETEKNTQ
-383 SSSRELRVE
+383 SSSREFQVV

-409 QVKSAMGHNLTA
+409 QVKSALGHNLTA

-472 SSNWGRKTVTVKVL
+472 SSSWGRKTVTVKVL

>member
-142 TDSEILGK
+142 TDSAILGK
-150 LKKDDVIETTNQ
+150 LKKDDVIETTHQ

-168 QFEYNGQTAYVHVPY
+168 QFEYNGQTAYVHIPY

-208 KVREAVKAQ
+208 KVREAVKA
-217 EAAEAQAKTKAQEAA
+217 
-232 KAREA
+232 
-237 VKAQEAAEAQATAKA
+237 
-252 GEVAKAQ
+252 GEVA
-259 ETAKAQEA
+259 ETQAKAKAQEA
-267 AEAQAAAK
+267 T
-275 AQEVAKAREAAKA
+275 KAREAAETQAEAKA
-288 QEVAKAR
+288 QEAAKAR

-300 QEAAE
+300 QEATEAAKAQAEAKAQEAAKAREAAKAQAEAEAE
-305 AQAAAKAQE
+305 AQAEAKAQEAAKAREAAKAQE
-314 AAKAREAAE
+314 AAKAREAA
-323 AQAAKAQEAA
+323 KAEEAA
-333 EAREAAKAQEAAEA
+333 EAREAAKAGEAAEA

-383 SSSRELRVE
+383 SSSRELRVQ

-472 SSNWGRKTVTVKVL
+472 SSNWGRKTVTVKIL